1 MLVFMKTD
9 MWSRQLVTES
19 VTSLIQEQL
28 SLREWAQ
35 ADLAR
40 VLGWS
45 VQALSDVMQGKR
57 RLDAAMA
64 LDLSATLR
72 IDAEEILA
80 VQAAAE
86 LDAARRSGDAE
97 SRLET
102 IGKRA
107 ELEAVVPVREL
118 VKRKAIA
125 ATDPDRQ
132 LSDVKALLEVDDL
145 RDVPPYMVSAKR
157 MRSGVPLTRA
167 QTAWVALA
175 RQRAREIDA
184 QPYDEV
190 EFRQLSEALAHE
202 VREPTDFEGLPDRF
216 AATGVRLIHIP
227 AFPGGR
233 IDGVSMRLE
242 CAPMIALS
250 GRGKRIDRVL
260 FALLHECAHVV
271 SGHWRDGVVQVHED
285 GIVGD
290 AQMEEEVNQM
300 AQTWILPEG
309 LERPGSL
316 NSAGVHEMAQRNNV
330 SPALIIGQLQ
340 HSGVIPWASV
350 LSRGLPNVEEP
361 LLAWH

>member
-1 MLVFMKTD
+1 MKTD

-19 VTSLIQEQL
+19 VTSLVQEQL

-167 QTAWVALA
+167 QTVWWPWPASARGRSMRSLTTRWSSGNSPRRSRTRFVNPPISRGYPTGSRRRGSPDTHSRIPRRTHRRGVHEAGVRADDRAVRSREAHRQSAVRVASRVRPRRQRSLA
-175 RQRAREIDA
+175 RR
-184 QPYDEV
+184 
-190 EFRQLSEALAHE
+190 
-202 VREPTDFEGLPDRF
+202 
-216 AATGVRLIHIP
+216 
-227 AFPGGR
+227 
-233 IDGVSMRLE
+233 
-242 CAPMIALS
+242 
-250 GRGKRIDRVL
+250 
-260 FALLHECAHVV
+260 
-271 SGHWRDGVVQVHED
+271 VVQVHED

-290 AQMEEEVNQM
+290 AQIEEEVNQM

>member
-1 MLVFMKTD
+1 MA
-9 MWSRQLVTES
+9 S
-19 VTSLIQEQL
+19 VIQEEL
-28 SLREWAQ
+28 RLREWAQ

-45 VQALSDVMQGKR
+45 VQALSEVMQGKR

-72 IDAEEILA
+72 IGAPDILA
-80 VQAAAE
+80 IQSAAE
-86 LDAARRSGDAE
+86 LDAARRAGDAK

-102 IGKRA
+102 ICKRA

-125 ATDPDRQ
+125 ARDPDRQ
-132 LSDVKALLEVDDL
+132 LSDVKALLEVDELGDL
-145 RDVPPYMVSAKR
+145 PPYMVSAKR
-157 MRSGVPLTRA
+157 VRSGVPLTRA
-167 QTAWVALA
+167 QKAWVALA

-184 QPYDEV
+184 QPFDEV
-190 EFRQLSEALAHE
+190 EFTRLSEALAHE
-202 VREPTDFEGLPDRF
+202 VRQPSDFEGLPDRF
-216 AATGVRLIHIP
+216 AATGVRLVHIP

-233 IDGVSMRLE
+233 IDGASMSLE
-242 CAPMIALS
+242 SAPMIALS
-250 GRGKRIDRVL
+250 GRGKRMDRVL

-271 SGHWRDGVVQVHED
+271 SGHWCDGVVQVHDD

-290 AQMEEEVNQM
+290 PQIEEEVNKL

-309 LERPGSL
+309 LERPGAL
-316 NSAGVHEMAQRNNV
+316 NSAGVNEMARRNNV

-340 HSGVIPWASV
+340 HLGVIPWASV